1 MMWLPS
7 HRNRKPLTSSVSVP
21 LIFLFILDFLT
32 LGGVSGGTRPLDIAM
47 MNSSLLRWTMCACS
61 MILRRGVRRYSRF
74 TICDKISV
82 HSSSSVCWN
91 RNHTIY
97 VFNKKHQVSKLFSSV
112 HDNSPFFMIGNFY
125 RMFSFI
131 FFSWLY
137 FLKYTLN
144 QYNLGHNMCVFLWCY
159 KLSSLLPLLV
169 FQSQNLPWSLLVLV
183 SAIATISIW
192 EITMKFN
199 VGIASQT
206 PHIFKVQFNVKS
218 RSCLKSS
225 YMSY

>member
-1 MMWLPS
+1 MHSTTANKIWGCLLCWYILTFKKKILIYHSHMMWLPS
-7 HRNRKPLTSSVSVP
+7 HRNRKSLTSSVSVP

-112 HDNSPFFMIGNFY
+112 HDKSPFFMIGNFY

-131 FFSWLY
+131 FFSG
-137 FLKYTLN
+137 YT
-144 QYNLGHNMCVFLWCY
+144 F
-159 KLSSLLPLLV
+159 
-169 FQSQNLPWSLLVLV
+169 
-183 SAIATISIW
+183 
-192 EITMKFN
+192 
-199 VGIASQT
+199 
-206 PHIFKVQFNVKS
+206 
-218 RSCLKSS
+218 
-225 YMSY
+225 